1 MLLIVAVSLSCFEIS
16 PFGPQADALFY
27 ADFEDSPLTCGGI
40 LNGLYGVFIE
50 AGADWSFNQFWANG
64 LPITGLKML
73 NADTL
78 MVTMGDGSFSD
89 GLYNF
94 DLNTHSWSVNE
105 WFMYPNFLIYNP
117 NNGTYYVGERDGL
130 FRSTNAADWTRI
142 TAIGN
147 NRCSSLAFHGT
158 NLVTNN
164 GTNVKYSTD
173 NGQSWQTAD
182 TGNLRGFYYGSSG
195 ILYALMDVQSDSDGL
210 WRSIDNGATWDC
222 VLHTS
227 NLNCIGPDYG
237 DYLVL
242 GWSEANGDGAYV
254 ALIDQQFQLTNL
266 LHENLDSGVRQQ
278 AVFPL
283 VNTLAFYVLNAEG
296 CFFVTNFLP
305 VDNSDFVVSTA
316 SRLQLS
322 AFPNPFSG
330 MVEIALK
337 NAETYQPAEVEI
349 YNLKGQRINI
359 QRFNPSLKSSFIWDG
374 NDERG
379 KSLGSGIYIIKASQ
393 AGNKAS
399 CRLLKLN

>member
-1 MLLIVAVSLSCFEIS
+1 M

-27 ADFEDSPLTCGGI
+27 TDFEDGPLACGGT
-40 LNGLYGVFIE
+40 LNGSYGVFIE
-50 AGADWSFNQFWANG
+50 AGADWNFYQFWANG

-94 DLNTHSWSVNE
+94 DLVTHTWSVNE

-130 FRSTNAADWTRI
+130 FRSANAADWTRI
-142 TAIGN
+142 SALGS
-147 NRCSSLAFHGT
+147 NRCSSLACSGT

-164 GTNVKYSTD
+164 GSMVKYSTD
-173 NGQSWQTAD
+173 NGQNWQTAD

-210 WRSIDNGATWDC
+210 WRSMDNGATWNC
-222 VLHTS
+222 VLYTS
-227 NLNCIGPDYG
+227 NLNCIGPEYG

-242 GWSEANGDGAYV
+242 GWSQMNNDGAYV
-254 ALIDQQFQLTNL
+254 ALADQQYQLTSL
-266 LHENLDSGVRQQ
+266 IDDNLDSGVRQQ

-283 VNTLAFYVLNAEG
+283 VNTLAFFVLNAEG
-296 CFFVTNFLP
+296 CFFITNFLP
-305 VDNSDFVVSTA
+305 VENADFVESTV
-316 SRLQLS
+316 SRLKLS
-322 AFPNPFSG
+322 ASPNPFSG

-337 NAETYQPAEVEI
+337 NAESHQPAEVEI
-349 YNLKGQRINI
+349 YNLKGQRIN
-359 QRFNPSLKSSFIWDG
+359 SLSLSTSVKSSFVWDG
-374 NDERG
+374 KDKNG
-379 KSLGSGIYIIKASQ
+379 KNLSSGVYIIKASQ
-393 AGNKAS
+393 AGSTTS